1 MAVSVTSQTD
11 PYVDKLIVD
20 TDANATAE
28 DNVLPGASTCYIF
41 DTDNSNNSTAV
52 YAKFY
57 DTGANTITV
66 IGTHEPHIMMLVP
79 ANTRQV
85 VTISSGIAFAARLS
99 FGCVVGKA
107 TANAVAPTN
116 PVTIRVMAE

>member
-28 DNVLPGASTCYIF
+28 DNVLTGAATCYIL

-52 YAKFY
+52 YAKFFNTTNAT
-57 DTGANTITV
+57 TGTT
-66 IGTHEPHIMMLVP
+66 EPDILMLVP
-79 ANTRQV
+79 ANVRQV
-85 VTISSGIAFAARLS
+85 LTVSSGVVFAAGLS
-99 FGCVVGKA
+99 IACVAGKA
-107 TANAVAPTN
+107 TSNAVSPTN
-116 PVTIRVMAE
+116 SITIRVMAE